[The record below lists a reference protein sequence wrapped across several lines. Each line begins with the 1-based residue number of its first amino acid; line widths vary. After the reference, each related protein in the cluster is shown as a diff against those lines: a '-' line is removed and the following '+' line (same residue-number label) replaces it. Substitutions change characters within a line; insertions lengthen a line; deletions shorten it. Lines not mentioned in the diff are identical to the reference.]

1 MRARRRFV
9 EDAPG
14 YAGPMDRDLERRE
27 RRHIRRWASR
37 ISIGALVGAGV
48 GAVGGA
54 VWGAIAFRP
63 GSMAMWSVAIASA
76 IFLSLMGALVGGMS
90 GLESPD
96 PRMEPSQFDE
106 PTQEPPGLTRPE
118 RPPGDAPPPR

>member
-1 MRARRRFV
+1 MRACRRFV
-9 EDAPG
+9 EEAPG
-14 YAGPMDRDLERRE
+14 YARLMDRDLEGRE

-37 ISIGALVGAGV
+37 VSIGALVGAGV

-54 VWGAIAFRP
+54 VWGAIVFRP
-63 GSMAMWSVAIASA
+63 GSMAMWSVIIASA
-76 IFLSLMGALVGGMS
+76 IFLSLIGALVGGMS

-106 PTQEPPGLTRPE
+106 PTQEPEGLTRPE
-118 RPPGDAPPPR
+118 RPPGDALPPR